1 MELLVW
7 KSDGDGG
14 RFPARSVRR
23 KSWLCS
29 LLTVDPEKV
38 SVGEPETIERAKKR
52 KAKWKLLEPQVTIA
66 RREWGLE
73 VTTQGKGHTDPD
85 ILN

>member
-7 KSDGDGG
+7 KFDGDDG

-29 LLTVDPEKV
+29 LSTVDPEKV
-38 SVGEPETIERAKKR
+38 SVGEPATIERAKKT
-52 KAKWKLLEPQVTIA
+52 KSEVEVA
-66 RREWGLE
+66 R
-73 VTTQGKGHTDPD
+73 VSSNYSKT
-85 ILN
+85 

>member
-7 KSDGDGG
+7 KFDGDGG

-29 LLTVDPEKV
+29 RLTVDPGKV
-38 SVGEPETIERAKKR
+38 SVYEPETIERAKNEKR
-52 KAKWKLLEPQVTIA
+52 KWKLLEPQVTIA
-66 RREWGLE
+66 RWERGLE
-73 VTTQGKGHTDPD
+73 VTTQGKGHTAPD